1 MDTLIAGADRTYDQL
16 VAAFDAQ
23 YGSSSSHGDTGIEGA
38 RRQAAISTRDAQYY
52 AARDT
57 SWAGTLSGS
66 TTIGNTPWTLKAT
79 TAANAQSAYSTNR
92 ARAQAAHDAALLSAM
107 NDWRDVWSAK
117 TIARINSQEV
127 SSESYRHAV
136 SAALA
141 QWDQST
147 GDLSD
152 RLPDHVGYMVP
163 PSVIAV
169 ADEPIIHSPNLPIPG
184 GSEVATQGATDREG
198 MPGRPVPH
206 KRSWLTG
213 EGTWLRSNDEPA
225 PTDRTWWQF
234 GGEMVR
240 SAVELTPA
248 MQFNEM
254 VQQCN
259 EYFDRPVYF
268 NEMADALDGST
279 QNIMNVFSFG
289 ATDYVGATQTDTFQG
304 WQWDWQRGLFTF
316 SREMLISAATGGS
329 GTMMRTS
336 TGTASYAWGGVW
348 IAGLGYDSYNMGQHS
363 SQAYEDFRQGDI
375 RGGLWH
381 TGLAVV
387 SAFGIRAGLKGS
399 ALGKAGS
406 TVDESSALA
415 KVADEAP
422 SSGLIVRQG
431 NIVVE
436 AGAKVSASEAHVGR
450 IFANHG
456 YDVTHK
462 VTASAQG
469 IQGTRTADL
478 VVNGVGRVDVF
489 TPKAVNSTSI
499 ARAIESKG
507 TQAPVVAVSGNVSNQ
522 IMQETARR
530 MWGKTTASAKAIQQ
544 IVFENNGGL
553 TWFTRPQ

>member
-1 MDTLIAGADRTYDQL
+1 
-16 VAAFDAQ
+16 
-23 YGSSSSHGDTGIEGA
+23 
-38 RRQAAISTRDAQYY
+38 
-52 AARDT
+52 
-57 SWAGTLSGS
+57 
-66 TTIGNTPWTLKAT
+66 
-79 TAANAQSAYSTNR
+79 
-92 ARAQAAHDAALLSAM
+92 
-107 NDWRDVWSAK
+107 
-117 TIARINSQEV
+117 
-127 SSESYRHAV
+127 
-136 SAALA
+136 
-141 QWDQST
+141 
-147 GDLSD
+147 
-152 RLPDHVGYMVP
+152 
-163 PSVIAV
+163 
-169 ADEPIIHSPNLPIPG
+169 
-184 GSEVATQGATDREG
+184 
-198 MPGRPVPH
+198 
-206 KRSWLTG
+206 
-213 EGTWLRSNDEPA
+213 
-225 PTDRTWWQF
+225 
-234 GGEMVR
+234 
-240 SAVELTPA
+240 
-248 MQFNEM
+248 MQFNKM
-254 VQQCN
+254 VQQSN

-279 QNIMNVFSFG
+279 QNIMNIFSFG

-304 WQWDWQRGLFTF
+304 WQWDWQRGLFTV
-316 SREMLISAATGGS
+316 SRELFLGAATGGS
-329 GTMMRTS
+329 GTMMSAS
-336 TGTASYAWGGVW
+336 TGTARYAWGGVW

-399 ALGKAGS
+399 ALGKVGS

-415 KVADEAP
+415 KVADEVP

-436 AGAKVSASEAHVGR
+436 AGAKVSASEAHEGR

-462 VTASAQG
+462 VAASAQG

-544 IVFENNGGL
+544 IVFENNGVL

>member
-1 MDTLIAGADRTYDQL
+1 
-16 VAAFDAQ
+16 
-23 YGSSSSHGDTGIEGA
+23 
-38 RRQAAISTRDAQYY
+38 
-52 AARDT
+52 
-57 SWAGTLSGS
+57 
-66 TTIGNTPWTLKAT
+66 
-79 TAANAQSAYSTNR
+79 
-92 ARAQAAHDAALLSAM
+92 M
-107 NDWRDVWSAK
+107 NDWWDVWSAK

-152 RLPDHVGYMVP
+152 RLPDHVGYMAP

-198 MPGRPVPH
+198 MPGRPVPQ

-304 WQWDWQRGLFTF
+304 WQWDWQRSLFTI
-316 SREMLISAATGGS
+316 SRELLIGAATGGA
-329 GTMMRTS
+329 GTMMSTS
-336 TGTASYAWGGVW
+336 TGAARYAWGGVW

-387 SAFGIRAGLKGS
+387 SAFGLRAGLKGS

-406 TVDESSALA
+406 TVDETSALA

-422 SSGLIVRQG
+422 SNGVLRDFSPDYVGVLANNGKVIRQSANLPATSSLDDLLASGHLPGSTGVTVTDRVVVFEKLWQLSAKHDVEFALTKELVDGRYVYRVYSGARGFVDIPSQNLIRRIAHTHPSG
-431 NIVVE
+431 NPMI
-436 AGAKVSASEAHVGR
+436 SAS
-450 IFANHG
+450 
-456 YDVTHK
+456 
-462 VTASAQG
+462 
-469 IQGTRTADL
+469 DL
-478 VVNGVGRVDVF
+478 VNHNRTWLRNFERNGMDLYTPIHPSRVIYGSGAADDTLF
-489 TPKAVNSTSI
+489 WSTI
-499 ARAIESKG
+499 LR
-507 TQAPVVAVSGNVSNQ
+507 
-522 IMQETARR
+522 
-530 MWGKTTASAKAIQQ
+530 
-544 IVFENNGGL
+544 
-553 TWFTRPQ
+553 

>member
-1 MDTLIAGADRTYDQL
+1 
-16 VAAFDAQ
+16 
-23 YGSSSSHGDTGIEGA
+23 
-38 RRQAAISTRDAQYY
+38 
-52 AARDT
+52 
-57 SWAGTLSGS
+57 
-66 TTIGNTPWTLKAT
+66 
-79 TAANAQSAYSTNR
+79 
-92 ARAQAAHDAALLSAM
+92 M

-127 SSESYRHAV
+127 SSESYRYAV

-152 RLPDHVGYMVP
+152 RLPDHMSYMAP

-198 MPGRPVPH
+198 MPGRPVPQ

-248 MQFNEM
+248 MQFNKM
-254 VQQCN
+254 VQQSN

-279 QNIMNVFSFG
+279 QNIMNIFSFG

-304 WQWDWQRGLFTF
+304 WQWDWQRGLFTV
-316 SREMLISAATGGS
+316 SRELFLGAATGGS
-329 GTMMRTS
+329 GTMMSAS
-336 TGTASYAWGGVW
+336 TGTARYAWGGVW

-422 SSGLIVRQG
+422 
-431 NIVVE
+431 
-436 AGAKVSASEAHVGR
+436 
-450 IFANHG
+450 
-456 YDVTHK
+456 
-462 VTASAQG
+462 
-469 IQGTRTADL
+469 
-478 VVNGVGRVDVF
+478 
-489 TPKAVNSTSI
+489 
-499 ARAIESKG
+499 KG
-507 TQAPVVAVSGNVSNQ
+507 PFKGNVPTSELNPTHR
-522 IMQETARR
+522 INVTR
-530 MWGKTTASAKAIQQ
+530 GSAKKAYDKLKADIA
-544 IVFENNGGL
+544 ENGIKEPIRYVENGGQKYIVDGHHRL
-553 TWFTRPQ
+553 RAARELGLKEVPVQQVELPYGGYKCVDDLLDYYNN

>member
-1 MDTLIAGADRTYDQL
+1 MA
-16 VAAFDAQ
+16 
-23 YGSSSSHGDTGIEGA
+23 
-38 RRQAAISTRDAQYY
+38 
-52 AARDT
+52 
-57 SWAGTLSGS
+57 
-66 TTIGNTPWTLKAT
+66 
-79 TAANAQSAYSTNR
+79 
-92 ARAQAAHDAALLSAM
+92 
-107 NDWRDVWSAK
+107 
-117 TIARINSQEV
+117 
-127 SSESYRHAV
+127 
-136 SAALA
+136 
-141 QWDQST
+141 
-147 GDLSD
+147 
-152 RLPDHVGYMVP
+152 P

-169 ADEPIIHSPNLPIPG
+169 ADEPIIHSPNLSIPG

-198 MPGRPVPH
+198 MPGRPVPQ

-279 QNIMNVFSFG
+279 QNMMNVFSFG

-336 TGTASYAWGGVW
+336 TGTARYAWGGVW

-387 SAFGIRAGLKGS
+387 SAFGLRAGLKGS

-406 TVDESSALA
+406 TVDETSALA

-422 SSGLIVRQG
+422 NSTVLNALDNVRVPAKSGTATTLTQRLTDAEMAAIQRTHGVEFAQIYITGQGKNGGGGTTLLIRGTEGGTKIPLGSNVRVINHTHPTTLNGKTVPLRPSTEDVDTLKALQALG
-431 NIVVE
+431 SPQKKSQIVTEGGQVIIFNNKGQ
-436 AGAKVSASEAHVGR
+436 GAKMM
-450 IFANHG
+450 
-456 YDVTHK
+456 D
-462 VTASAQG
+462 Q
-469 IQGTRTADL
+469 IQVESYAYLWNGSQTGWVLVRREDPSDFSIYNEQTRMLL
-478 VVNGVGRVDVF
+478 VVDDEEIRKQLLSELTGRKVKVLSTIPSGEFD
-489 TPKAVNSTSI
+489 PNSLI
-499 ARAIESKG
+499 ID
-507 TQAPVVAVSGNVSNQ
+507 Q
-522 IMQETARR
+522 
-530 MWGKTTASAKAIQQ
+530 
-544 IVFENNGGL
+544 
-553 TWFTRPQ
+553 

>member
-1 MDTLIAGADRTYDQL
+1 MA
-16 VAAFDAQ
+16 
-23 YGSSSSHGDTGIEGA
+23 
-38 RRQAAISTRDAQYY
+38 
-52 AARDT
+52 
-57 SWAGTLSGS
+57 
-66 TTIGNTPWTLKAT
+66 
-79 TAANAQSAYSTNR
+79 
-92 ARAQAAHDAALLSAM
+92 
-107 NDWRDVWSAK
+107 
-117 TIARINSQEV
+117 
-127 SSESYRHAV
+127 
-136 SAALA
+136 
-141 QWDQST
+141 
-147 GDLSD
+147 
-152 RLPDHVGYMVP
+152 P

-198 MPGRPVPH
+198 MPGRPVPQ

-336 TGTASYAWGGVW
+336 TGTARYAWGGVW

-387 SAFGIRAGLKGS
+387 SAFGLRAGLKGS

-406 TVDESSALA
+406 TVDETSALA
-415 KVADEAP
+415 KVADETPA
-422 SSGLIVRQG
+422 
-431 NIVVE
+431 
-436 AGAKVSASEAHVGR
+436 
-450 IFANHG
+450 
-456 YDVTHK
+456 
-462 VTASAQG
+462 TASNPLRAGVEFEAQQLTELG
-469 IQGTRTADL
+469 LPKNTTVWRPTMDQTQSAAFKVIVGEAKYTKGGLLKGSILDATETDLLEIKDGSSVLDSTYQLRLQTYRFHVENAERTAKNL
-478 VVNGVGRVDVF
+478 PPLPYTIR
-489 TPKAVNSTSI
+489 T
-499 ARAIESKG
+499 
-507 TQAPVVAVSGNVSNQ
+507 
-522 IMQETARR
+522 
-530 MWGKTTASAKAIQQ
+530 
-544 IVFENNGGL
+544 
-553 TWFTRPQ
+553 TRPINQTFCDWLQRWGVKVERIE